1 MAEHTTHVLGLVV
14 DDPVCWAQARGAARV
29 SFEAPRGARLDTRQW
44 LETAA
49 AMEGKSRNEARA
61 IADDLRKLA
70 GLELPTP
77 ALIGSLTPP
86 QRCALAIAE
95 AAVQVRCASR
105 ELTVV
110 VPEPPLSWPLRTELR
125 RLATRLLAGAE
136 VVLHARA
143 AWELTPLVAVEFI
156 VGEDGLSFVPP
167 PGARSIVTRVFGVGE
182 PYVAWRAALEAL
194 GVQIAGGPIAHMLS
208 VPNGI
213 GPRHVLAAAYES
225 GLDVL
230 EVRDVFEG
238 PK

>member
-1 MAEHTTHVLGLVV
+1 VTEPPTHVLGLVV
-14 DDPVCWAQARGAARV
+14 DDPVAWAEARSAVLV
-29 SFEAPRGARLDTRQW
+29 SFDAPRGGRVDTRTW

-49 AMEGKSRNEARA
+49 AIEGKSRSEARA
-61 IADDLRKLA
+61 LAEDLSQVA
-70 GLELPTP
+70 GLLPPTP
-77 ALIGSLTPP
+77 PMIGSLGVTH
-86 QRCALAIAE
+86 RASLAIAE
-95 AAVQVRCASR
+95 AAVQVRCADR
-105 ELTVV
+105 ELMVV
-110 VPEPPLSWPLRTELR
+110 VPEPPVAWPLRTDLR

-136 VVLHARA
+136 VVLHARE

-156 VGEDGLSFVPP
+156 VGADGLSFVPP

-182 PYVAWRAALEAL
+182 PYAAWRTALEAL

-208 VPNGI
+208 VPDGI
-213 GPRHVLAAAYES
+213 GPRHVLAAAYEA

>member
-1 MAEHTTHVLGLVV
+1 VTERTTHVLGLVA
-14 DDPVCWAQARGAARV
+14 DDPVAWAQARDAVLV
-29 SFEAPRGARLDTRQW
+29 SFDAPRGARVETRMW

-49 AMEGKSRNEARA
+49 AIEGKSRAAARA
-61 IADDLRKLA
+61 IADDLLQVA
-70 GLELPTP
+70 GLLPPTP
-77 ALIGSLTPP
+77 SMIGSLGPAH
-86 QRCALAIAE
+86 RVALAIAE
-95 AAVQVRCASR
+95 AAVQVRCA
-105 ELTVV
+105 EGEITVL
-110 VPEPPLSWPLRTELR
+110 VPEPPLAWPLRTELR

-136 VVLHARA
+136 VVLHARE
-143 AWELTPLVAVEFI
+143 AWELTPLVPVEFI
-156 VGEDGLSFVPP
+156 VGADGLSFVPP

-182 PYVAWRAALEAL
+182 PYVAWRAALETL

-213 GPRHVLAAAYES
+213 GPRHVLAAAYEA